1 MGVYRCKQGWIGIT
15 IVTPAQWKSFCD
27 LMGMPELGRDPDHVM
42 GGERLARADALEARF
57 IPRFLDRT
65 AEEWFALGLELRLP
79 FAIVPDMQQVL
90 SWPVFRDRKAIV
102 PITIGDR
109 TVEAPGS
116 PFHLT
121 ATPANFGGRVPEL
134 GEHNPSYSSPPP
146 GGEARRGGIDVR
158 TPSPPL
164 PRAGRGV
171 MRGRSKACASST
183 CRWAGPARSARAT
196 WPISAPT

>member
-1 MGVYRCKQGWIGIT
+1 MGVYRCKQGCIGIT
-15 IVTPAQWKSFCD
+15 IVTPAQWNAFCE
-27 LMGMPELGRDPDHVM
+27 LMGMPELGRDPHHVM

-102 PITIGDR
+102 PIEVGGR
-109 TVEAPGS
+109 TVEAPGT

-121 ATPANFGGRVPEL
+121 ADAAELRRQGAGTRRAQRRRILHRAGQRRRCECVAPGRRAA
-134 GEHNPSYSSPPP
+134 
-146 GGEARRGGIDVR
+146 ARRPAHHRPVDGLG
-158 TPSPPL
+158 
-164 PRAGRGV
+164 RADLH
-171 MRGRSKACASST
+171 
-183 CRWAGPARSARAT
+183 RAT
-196 WPISAPT
+196 SPISAPT